1 MKPVKG
7 PMILGKEGMPQY
19 DNSKGSTTRSKVSE
33 AYVRLDALGEGGM
46 PQYAMM
52 NRQRCK
58 MPQNYCTLKYA
69 HPSCNENVQPQ
80 IGNAKQDH
88 AS

>member
-1 MKPVKG
+1 
-7 PMILGKEGMPQY
+7 MPQY

-33 AYVRLDALGEGGM
+33 AYGRPDALGEGGM
-46 PQYAMM
+46 PQYTMM

-58 MPQNYCTLKYA
+58 MPQNYCTLKYI

-80 IGNAKQDH
+80 IGKAK
-88 AS
+88 

>member
-1 MKPVKG
+1 MTTHKDRKLGRKIMKPVKG

-46 PQYAMM
+46 TQYVME
-52 NRQRCK
+52 NKRRC
-58 MPQNYCTLKYA
+58 
-69 HPSCNENVQPQ
+69 
-80 IGNAKQDH
+80 
-88 AS
+88 ASKLLYSEICSSIM